1 MRLRRHAPLL
11 GSTLRHVALRPL
23 LASRCSRYRYS
34 STSAAHPERIAVF
47 GGGIAGLSSAYFISK
62 EFPNAKITVLE
73 GGSEAGG
80 WIRTKRV
87 KVPGGDVL
95 FEAGPRTLRNA
106 TPTALLVG
114 AYSHDRGLD

>member
-1 MRLRRHAPLL
+1 
-11 GSTLRHVALRPL
+11 
-23 LASRCSRYRYS
+23 
-34 STSAAHPERIAVF
+34 VF

-114 AYSHDRGLD
+114 AYSHGRGLD